1 LGRAEASGSERGVE
15 GAAVYFEGLGSN
27 KNKTERVEGREK
39 IKEKVL
45 TF

>member
-1 LGRAEASGSERGVE
+1 
-15 GAAVYFEGLGSN
+15 LGSN